1 MHSYIG
7 LSYIIKRIVIGGL
20 GLFALLLFVADITW
34 DDGIGHIHDFAV
46 PVIVGILVNVF
57 LPKIGRENLITPLG
71 LIMLFFF
78 IATEQGT
85 TLHTF
90 MMGGS
95 TMILLLNS
103 IRPWNT

>member
-20 GLFALLLFVADITW
+20 GLFALLLFIADITW
-34 DDGIGHIHDFAV
+34 DDGKGYLQDFAI
-46 PVIVGILVNVF
+46 PVIVGVLVNVL

-78 IATEQGT
+78 MQTEQGT